1 MALKEEQEWKNHQQ
15 SNFSPDSY
23 RDQILMKYTGLHQQ
37 IQRNNINSFLLLI
50 AFPVLLLGVFYIIT
64 YFFIETNP
72 KQYGVSDYQLPTET
86 NTAFFSIA
94 PFILIGVVIWFL
106 IAWAGHAA
114 FIRLATGAKPLERKE
129 NKRVYNL
136 VENLCI
142 SKGMKMP
149 KINLIDDDSLNAF
162 ASGIDEKSYSVT
174 LSKGIIDKL
183 NDEELE
189 GVIAHELSHIRNR
202 DVRVLIIS
210 IIFVGIFA
218 FLAEVAFRSIRFTG
232 SGKKDSKGGGIII
245 LVAIMVTALAYLISM
260 FLRFGISRKREYLA
274 DAGAAD
280 MTRKPYALA
289 SALKKISS
297 DPYIEAVENRDVAQL
312 FIDNPQVSNR
322 KSVSWDNLFAT
333 HPPIEKRI
341 ELLEQFV

>member
-1 MALKEEQEWKNHQQ
+1 
-15 SNFSPDSY
+15 
-23 RDQILMKYTGLHQQ
+23 MKYTGLHQQ
-37 IQRNNINSFLLLI
+37 IQRNNTNSFLLLI
-50 AFPVLLLGVFYIIT
+50 AFPALLLGMFYIII
-64 YFFIETNP
+64 YFIAKDNASEYPDENFPIST
-72 KQYGVSDYQLPTET
+72 DH
-86 NTAFFSIA
+86 NTMFLSVV
-94 PFILIGVVIWFL
+94 PFILIGVGIWFL

-149 KINLIDDDSLNAF
+149 KINLIEDDSLNAF
-162 ASGIDEKSYSVT
+162 ASGIDERSYSIT
-174 LSKGIIDKL
+174 LSRGIINKL

-218 FLAEVAFRSIRFTG
+218 FLAEMAFRSLRFAG
-232 SGKKDSKGGGIII
+232 GGKKEKGGGAII
-245 LVAIMVTALAYLISM
+245 LIAIVVTAVAYLISM
-260 FLRFGISRKREYLA
+260 LLRFGISRRREYLA

-280 MTRKPYALA
+280 MTKKPYALA
-289 SALKKISS
+289 SALKKISG

-312 FIDNPQVSNR
+312 FIDNPTPSTH
-322 KSVSWDNLFAT
+322 KSASWDNLFAT